1 LFCDYGADP
10 SELIIDK
17 QNVLNYAAEH
27 QLDKICMYLLLRTKD
42 IDREDLLTGHNVFV
56 TYMLRQ
62 DIKYMETALIR
73 GANINYVSKT
83 LGMTPLHIAIENQLP
98 KEIIK
103 LLLSKGA
110 DPMIEDRRGLTCK
123 EKAIEYTQYLK
134 IKRLMRQDS
143 SERIKGETI

>member
-56 TYMLRQ
+56 TYMLR
-62 DIKYMETALIR
+62 
-73 GANINYVSKT
+73 
-83 LGMTPLHIAIENQLP
+83 
-98 KEIIK
+98 
-103 LLLSKGA
+103 
-110 DPMIEDRRGLTCK
+110 
-123 EKAIEYTQYLK
+123 
-134 IKRLMRQDS
+134 
-143 SERIKGETI
+143 